1 MAMVIALATVRT
13 PLNRS
18 RCRRRTSVADER
30 LALYDFLA
38 LDCAIALPVW
48 LTAMGITAKFIRLDH
63 RDRELA
69 LAAARELTV
78 TWIGLRTA
86 GFTAVERRASRSASP
101 APRPHAW
108 CGPPP
113 RSSVAPPPIDR
124 ISWAVRAASRF
135 IPGASNCLVRA
146 LATQTL
152 LGRFGY
158 RSELRIGA
166 RKDPAGSLAAHA
178 WLESAGAI
186 VIGEFALGDY
196 VPLVPRSAS
205 QPDSPA

>member
-1 MAMVIALATVRT
+1 MSLA
-13 PLNRS
+13 
-18 RCRRRTSVADER
+18 
-30 LALYDFLA
+30 
-38 LDCAIALPVW
+38 
-48 LTAMGITAKFIRLDH
+48 AKLLRLDS
-63 RDRELA
+63 RDRKLVVAATRTLA
-69 LAAARELTV
+69 V
-78 TWIGLRTA
+78 TWVALRTA
-86 GFTAVERRASRSASP
+86 GFGSVRRKSATVAGQSP
-101 APRPHAW
+101 RAHAW

-113 RSSVAPPPIDR
+113 KWSISRPTVDR
-124 ISWAVRAASRF
+124 VSWAVRAASRF

-166 RKDPAGSLAAHA
+166 RKDPAGSFAAHA

-196 VPLVPRSAS
+196 VPLVPGAR
-205 QPDSPA
+205 

>member
-1 MAMVIALATVRT
+1 MG
-13 PLNRS
+13 
-18 RCRRRTSVADER
+18 
-30 LALYDFLA
+30 
-38 LDCAIALPVW
+38 
-48 LTAMGITAKFIRLDH
+48 TAAKFIRLDR
-63 RDRELA
+63 RDRA
-69 LAAARELTV
+69 LVIAAARTLAV

-86 GFTAVERRASRSASP
+86 GFNTVKRRAARVA
-101 APRPHAW
+101 AHDPRTYAW

-113 RSSVAPPPIDR
+113 QSSVSPPTVER

-158 RSELRIGA
+158 RSELRIGV
-166 RKDPAGSLAAHA
+166 RKADDGSLAAHA

-186 VIGEFALGDY
+186 VIGEFELDHY
-196 VPLVPRSAS
+196 VSLAPAASRRSGSTA
-205 QPDSPA
+205 